1 MFETTAP
8 QREKL
13 MSDLNLVIADAQEL
27 LRMTADQAGDTA
39 TEVRARIENRLNEAR
54 DQLAGLQDA
63 ALTQVKAVGHLT
75 DAFVHENP
83 WKSIG
88 IASGIRLVIGLL
100 ISRR

>member
-27 LRMTADQAGDTA
+27 LRMTADQAGDSA
-39 TEVRARIENRLNEAR
+39 AEVRARIETRLQEAR
-54 DQLAGLQDA
+54 VQLAEMQDE
-63 ALTQVKAVGHLT
+63 ALIQIKAVGRMT
-75 DAFVHENP
+75 DEFVHENP

-88 IASGIRLVIGLL
+88 IASGIGLVIGLL
-100 ISRR
+100 LSRR